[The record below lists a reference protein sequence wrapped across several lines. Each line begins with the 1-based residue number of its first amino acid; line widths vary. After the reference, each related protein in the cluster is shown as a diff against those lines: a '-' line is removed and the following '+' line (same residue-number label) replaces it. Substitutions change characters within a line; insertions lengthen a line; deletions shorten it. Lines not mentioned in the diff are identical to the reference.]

1 MSALGLDRRLNKNR
15 AGQAPALGHQ
25 NRRLMGIV
33 RVAVSHPQNPK
44 TRTFW
49 ILDFGSVEIRV
60 QSFLLLEPSS
70 STVRDHFAECLS
82 RYPGRNVG
90 KQMKR
95 HRNRSSKWSS
105 LCHLFSPG
113 SGPFRPKN
121 WFRLSS
127 CRLFRRLQV
136 KKKGVIL
143 GKPHPDAS

>member
-33 RVAVSHPQNPK
+33 RVAVSHSQNPK

-49 ILDFGSVEIRV
+49 ISDPLRSESKLSYCWSLAVAQCATV
-60 QSFLLLEPSS
+60 PSQSQNVSLN
-70 STVRDHFAECLS
+70 T
-82 RYPGRNVG
+82 GRNVG

-95 HRNRSSKWSS
+95 HRNRSSEWSS